1 MVGSVGSNTMV
12 SIASW
17 ILTSQT
23 TRVTSR
29 ELMRNVWDLRKS
41 DLKTIQENL
50 GPLIAG
56 GWLEPENYR
65 PDCKAWTVKPAV
77 AHQLERRRRA
87 EEVRKAAVGKFF
99 PAVSPTQA
107 DKES

>member
-1 MVGSVGSNTMV
+1 M
-12 SIASW
+12 
-17 ILTSQT
+17 
-23 TRVTSR
+23 
-29 ELMRNVWDLRKS
+29 E
-41 DLKTIQENL
+41 
-50 GPLIAG
+50 
-56 GWLEPENYR
+56 
-65 PDCKAWTVKPAV
+65 VKPAV